1 MKSSLWGRG
10 MMEVRE
16 TVILTPAIASML
28 GMSDDYYDCLF
39 QNRNTSDIT
48 ESPDKSD
55 TRLGGQ

>member
-1 MKSSLWGRG
+1 